1 MMGSYLEYNCHSEAC
16 VKKKGALE
24 GNTVVRV
31 QHKTVTEQ

>member
-1 MMGSYLEYNCHSEAC
+1 MMGSYLEYNWYSEAC
-16 VKKKGALE
+16 VKKGALE